1 MTRLENFYSD
11 VAATLDDTS
20 DYSIAASIDNGD
32 HEFHGVSRPDWL
44 IANASTGSVVL
55 TDSGEMGNITIC
67 YEADAPIVGKL
78 KIVAD
83 GILDSSAAEY
93 LEINTSSIDPIHGY
107 AEACNVTLTDAEA
120 DHVLQ
125 YCRGCA
131 E

>member
-11 VAATLDDTS
+11 VVSTLDDTS

-44 IANASTGSVVL
+44 IIYAQCDSL
-55 TDSGEMGNITIC
+55 TLADSGEMGNITIS
-67 YEADAPIVGKL
+67 YGTDTPIGKL

-93 LEINTSSIDPIHGY
+93 LEINTSSIDPIHIY
-107 AEACNVTLTDAEA
+107 AEACNVSLSDSEA
-120 DHVLQ
+120 DMVLQ